1 MLFFGKENI
10 FSIITYIQ
18 VIRPLE
24 SFTYVKLLECE
35 INILRLH
42 MEFGSVVTDLAGSFV
57 PIFGC

>member
-1 MLFFGKENI
+1 M
-10 FSIITYIQ
+10 
-18 VIRPLE
+18 E

-35 INILRLH
+35 INILQLH